1 MTTPSVSIIVAV
13 YNAEPYLHR
22 CMDSLLTQTLSDI
35 EILLINDGSTDN
47 SGTLCDE
54 YAAKDP
60 RVKVFH
66 RTNHGVAATRQFGL
80 EHVSGEYVIHAD
92 PDDWLDMDMLE
103 KMYKTAEMEK
113 ADLVV
118 CDIKIEYENKTVYL
132 KQYFSSSTPSQIV
145 VEYLNNHH
153 GSCCNKLIRTSCI
166 KKYQIDFIDGINI
179 GEDRIFNLRLLQNPL
194 KVANCPNTFYHY
206 DKYSNSS
213 AYTHLN
219 TSQNTVFKHVPF
231 IQKMHE
237 YKPVEYRG
245 YGIAIIEV
253 PIAYM
258 SIQTRAYSSDDFSKI
273 FSHLKTTPILTIPNI
288 PFYMRLIVWSAFHIN
303 YRTAEL
309 LFAFKQW
316 FRKNIKGI
324 KE

>member
-22 CMDSLLTQTLSDI
+22 CMDSLLNQTLQNI

-47 SGTLCDE
+47 SGALCDE
-54 YAAKDP
+54 YAAKDS
-60 RVKVFH
+60 RIKVFH

-80 EHVSGEYVIHAD
+80 EHVTGEYVIHAD
-92 PDDWLDMDMLE
+92 PDDWLDLDMLE
-103 KMYKTAEMEK
+103 KMYETAEKEK

-166 KKYQIDFIDGINI
+166 KKYKIDFIDGINI

-194 KVANCPNTFYHY
+194 KVANCPNTCYHY
-206 DKYSNSS
+206 DKYSNSFACTRPTNS
-213 AYTHLN
+213 PESVYQQVL
-219 TSQNTVFKHVPF
+219 FL
-231 IQKMHE
+231 QKLHE
-237 YKPVEYRG
+237 YQPIGYKG
-245 YGIAIIEV
+245 YGIALAET
-253 PIAYM
+253 PTAYM
-258 SIQTRAYSSDDFSKI
+258 ALQTNAYTPQNFLKVFSYLNTINIFKI
-273 FSHLKTTPILTIPNI
+273 PDMPL
-288 PFYMRLIVWSAFHIN
+288 YMRIIVWSAFHIN
-303 YRTAEL
+303 YRTAEFL
-309 LFAFKQW
+309 LSFKKW